1 MANLASDGMVE
12 QNHRVMSVPESTER
26 DIQSLQNWVH
36 GTSSLARQET
46 AYLERRADLANFTG
60 SADNAI
66 TRMESKVEDCAFW
79 LKTRLGR
86 V

>member
-12 QNHRVMSVPESTER
+12 QNHRVMSVPESSER
-26 DIQSLQNWVH
+26 DIQSLRNWVQ

-46 AYLERRADLANFTG
+46 SYLERRDDLVNLTG

-79 LKTRLGR
+79 LNTRLDR